1 MFHIEA
7 VRILDDHVYGLVGQ
21 NWYYICDS
29 ILDIEIDDEC
39 VKVKC
44 ESFTPHIKDI
54 FTIILSE
61 NRSGT
66 AVVRKEYLRNGDIRK
81 SEFFTIKDVVKRST
95 IKVNKKPEYFVEAL
109 KRVRE
114 NSIERDWK
122 KK

>member
-1 MFHIEA
+1 MLHIEA
-7 VRILDDHVYGLVGQ
+7 VRILDDHVYGLIGQ
-21 NWYYICDS
+21 NWYYICDGV
-29 ILDIEIDDEC
+29 LDIEMDKEC

-54 FTIILSE
+54 FDIILRE
-61 NRSGT
+61 TDLGV
-66 AVVRKEYLRNGDIRK
+66 AVVRKEYLRNGNIRK
-81 SEFFTIKDVVKRST
+81 SEFFTIKDVVRHST
-95 IKVNKKPEYFVEAL
+95 IKVNKKPEYFGDAL